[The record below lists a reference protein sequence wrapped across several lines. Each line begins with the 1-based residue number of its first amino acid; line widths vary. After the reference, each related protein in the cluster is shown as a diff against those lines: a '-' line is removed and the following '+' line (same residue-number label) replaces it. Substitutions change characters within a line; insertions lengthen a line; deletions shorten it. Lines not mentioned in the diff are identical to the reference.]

1 MTLGLR
7 IVNRLSSGGPRPCV
21 KAERGRKHAVA
32 VCNPASIQLRQVK
45 GGLYPQRQE
54 KLALHQRL
62 KALTKALFEHTTD
75 HAGR

>member
-1 MTLGLR
+1 MAGDAFITRVKVRAEALGNM
-7 IVNRLSSGGPRPCV
+7 I
-21 KAERGRKHAVA
+21 AVSYTHL
-32 VCNPASIQLRQVK
+32 ASIQLRQVK